1 MKRFL
6 ERKSPFKV
14 FKKRLLKEKRRFLHL

>member
-6 ERKSPFKV
+6 ERKSPF
-14 FKKRLLKEKRRFLHL
+14 

>member
-6 ERKSPFKV
+6 ERKLPFKV
-14 FKKRLLKEKRRFLHL
+14 FKKSLLKQKRRFLHL